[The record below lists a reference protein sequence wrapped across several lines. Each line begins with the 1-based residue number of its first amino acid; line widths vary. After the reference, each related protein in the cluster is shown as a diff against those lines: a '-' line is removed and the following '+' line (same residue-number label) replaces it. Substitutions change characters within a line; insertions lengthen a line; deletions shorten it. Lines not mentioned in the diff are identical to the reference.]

1 MKFYFDTS
9 FSNSGLT
16 FLQIRFCY
24 FFLFLVKRKKITNPF
39 IGCATI
45 ELSFPTCYSLLTTN
59 CSLLTKN

>member
-16 FLQIRFCY
+16 FLR
-24 FFLFLVKRKKITNPF
+24 RNPF

-45 ELSFPTCYSLLTTN
+45 ELSFPAYYPLLTTN
-59 CSLLTKN
+59 CSRQTKN